1 MPWVPSSQKVNN
13 YFLKINLKYFA
24 SVIVFQVLLEE
35 WSHLFSTTTLRSTQ
49 DRCNSHLADE
59 NMGLVTLGDLLKITW
74 PIEVS

>member
-49 DRCNSHLADE
+49 DRCN
-59 NMGLVTLGDLLKITW
+59 
-74 PIEVS
+74 